1 MRPCS
6 SCANI
11 SALER
16 HQLKDERR
24 HGRTAIRALVIL
36 PVLQQD
42 DPTAAFF
49 PCCGLIGEKTG
60 PEEYMSAADLAHL
73 TASGFWVEDHTYNDG
88 TALWRQP
95 LS

>member
-6 SCANI
+6 SCANF

-36 PVLQQD
+36 L
-42 DPTAAFF
+42 
-49 PCCGLIGEKTG
+49 
-60 PEEYMSAADLAHL
+60 SAAGYPAVSIAELVGFDPLA
-73 TASGFWVEDHTYNDG
+73 V
-88 TALWRQP
+88 WRWI
-95 LS
+95 